1 MVTPHP
7 AYRRLQDYQSRV
19 PGHRDNT
26 RTHYS
31 TLFRWVT
38 KGVPTPAGGRVRLRA
53 VKIGTK
59 WCSTDEWFAEFVA
72 ATTAAAVPDAGLSLP
87 PRSPAAR
94 DRASAEAAAELKR
107 RGL

>member
-1 MVTPHP
+1 MLTPTP

-19 PGHRDNT
+19 PGHRDNA
-26 RTHYS
+26 RAHYS

-53 VKIGTK
+53 VKVGTK

-72 ATTAAAVPDAGLSLP
+72 ATTEAAAPAADAP
-87 PRSPAAR
+87 PPLRSPAAR
-94 DRASAEAAAELKR
+94 TRAADAAAAELER
-107 RGL
+107 EGI